1 MSYGREGFTAS
12 WEKRQRH
19 TRKVKEVTGMKQA
32 DKSSFTSGKAPQ
44 TLEQIHVVVS
54 RHKTADFTAENR
66 RERNG
71 YFATSRNH
79 IYLHLQSKAMM

>member
-1 MSYGREGFTAS
+1 
-12 WEKRQRH
+12 
-19 TRKVKEVTGMKQA
+19 VKAVTGMKQA
-32 DKSSFTSGKAPQ
+32 DTNSFTSEKAPKN
-44 TLEQIHVVVS
+44 LEQIHVVVS
-54 RHKTADFTAENR
+54 RHKTADFTAENP